1 VTGESPANYAYYVI
15 TLLLREILA
24 KNPFKNK
31 CWGEIAEF
39 ITRADFQLDGKRVR
53 ERSQLLIDQQKK
65 SRSLFSDKFC
75 EI

>member
-1 VTGESPANYAYYVI
+1 MVTP
-15 TLLLREILA
+15 LREILA

-31 CWGEIAEF
+31 CWGEIAES
-39 ITRADFQLDGKRVR
+39 ITRADFQLDGRRVR
-53 ERSQLLIDQQKK
+53 ERSQLLIDQHKKNNAASLK